1 MNIDRDNLKK
11 MTIGVLCGGL
21 SRERE
26 VSLRTGEGVH
36 QALVD
41 GGYRAVL
48 IDAGRDLPQQL
59 ADNSVDVAFIALHG
73 RYGEDGTVQGLLEM
87 LGIPYTGSGVLASA
101 LAIDKVATKKM
112 LLYHELPTPGFLVLQ
127 RGGERTEVLKQCRH
141 FPLVVKPSR
150 EGSTLGISI
159 VRGADE
165 LEAALDEALALDDTV
180 LIEDCIEGME
190 VTVSLLDGE
199 ALPIIQIVP
208 KSGFY
213 DYQAKYTAG
222 QTRYIV
228 PAPLPAAV
236 YRRLQEVSVETCRI
250 LGVRGAARVDF
261 MVREKEFYILEVN
274 TIPGMTP
281 TSLLPKAARQ
291 AGIDYRELVVRMLLD
306 AGLDK

>member
-1 MNIDRDNLKK
+1 MKIERDSLKQ
-11 MTIGVLCGGL
+11 MIIGVLCGGL

-48 IDAGRDLPQQL
+48 IDAGRDLPRQL

-73 RYGEDGTVQGLLEM
+73 RFGEDGTVQGLLEM

-112 LLYHELPTPGFLVLQ
+112 LLYHELPTPGFLVLR
-127 RGGERTEVLKQCRH
+127 RGEERTAVLGQCRH

-159 VRGADE
+159 VRGAEE
-165 LEAALDEALALDDTV
+165 LEEALDEALGLDDTA

-190 VTVSLLDGE
+190 VTVSILDGE

-213 DYQAKYTAG
+213 DYHAKYTAG

-228 PAPLPAAV
+228 PAPLPAEV
-236 YRRLQEVSVETCRI
+236 YRRLQEVSVETCRV